1 MYGGRAPISSALTH
15 CLVLISMPDVDS
27 FMIVF
32 FVSCIFFVV
41 FLFLAIS
48 PPHFQITNTVMMT
61 IITITG
67 ISKIKSSIIRP
78 PCPLTS
84 VRFHP

>member
-1 MYGGRAPISSALTH
+1 MYGGRAPISSALML

-27 FMIVF
+27 FMITF

-41 FLFLAIS
+41 FLFLAIFL
-48 PPHFQITNTVMMT
+48 PHFQMMNTVMMT

-67 ISKIKSSIIRP
+67 ISKIKSNIIYALP
-78 PCPLTS
+78 PT
-84 VRFHP
+84 